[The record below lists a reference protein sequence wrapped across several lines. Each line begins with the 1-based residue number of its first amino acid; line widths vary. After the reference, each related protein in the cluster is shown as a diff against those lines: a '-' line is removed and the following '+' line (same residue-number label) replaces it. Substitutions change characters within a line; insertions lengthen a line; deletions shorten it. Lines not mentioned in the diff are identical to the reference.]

1 MAKIFITGSHG
12 QLGRELQSLAP
23 EFPRHYF
30 FFFDRSTL
38 PVEDPDASQA
48 FLTREKPQWLVNC
61 AAYTAVDKAE
71 TEKETA
77 FEINGDAPGYLAHA
91 CRKTN
96 TRLIHISTDYVFDGN
111 SATPIKETDPTGPI
125 NTYGAS
131 KLEGERQAAREYPDG
146 TIIIRTSWVYSEFG
160 NNFVRTMIRLMK
172 ERPAISVVNDQIG
185 TPTYA
190 ADLAAAI
197 LHMIGYEKFTPG
209 IYNYSNDGK
218 ISWYDFAV
226 AIRDAIGSTCTV
238 HPIPTSQYPTPA
250 KRPPYSLLDK
260 TLIHTTYRVP
270 IPDWRAS
277 LLICLRRLGFSLSQ
291 TP

>member
-23 EFPRHYF
+23 EFPQHNF

-48 FLTREKPQWLVNC
+48 FLTREKPQWLINC

-77 FEINGDAPGYLAHA
+77 FEINGDAPGYLANA

-131 KLEGERQAAREYPDG
+131 KLEGERQAAREHSDG

-172 ERPAISVVNDQIG
+172 ERPAVSVVNDQIG

-190 ADLAAAI
+190 ADLAATI
-197 LHMIGYEKFTPG
+197 LHIVGYPGFTPG
-209 IYNYSNDGK
+209 IFNYSNEGK
-218 ISWYDFAV
+218 ISWFDFAI
-226 AIRDAIGSTCTV
+226 AIRDAIGSTCKV
-238 HPIPTSQYPTPA
+238 NPIPTSQFPTPA
-250 KRPPYSLLDK
+250 RRPHYSLLDK
-260 TLIHTTYRVP
+260 THIQNIYGVS
-270 IPDWRAS
+270 IPEWQPS
-277 LLICLRRLGFSLSQ
+277 LLTCLRRLGIR
-291 TP
+291 TH